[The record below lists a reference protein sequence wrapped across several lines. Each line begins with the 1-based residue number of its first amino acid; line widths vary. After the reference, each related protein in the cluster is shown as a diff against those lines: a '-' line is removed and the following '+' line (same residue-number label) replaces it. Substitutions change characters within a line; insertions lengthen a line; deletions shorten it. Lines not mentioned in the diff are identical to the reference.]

1 MRKTIANLCAA
12 LGLAIGGGTTA
23 IQSQANTLLAQSS
36 QETGHDSRELSQLE
50 KAATEGDV
58 QAQVRLGFMF
68 DQGRGVRQDYAV
80 ARQWYEKAANQ
91 GNSSAQFNLGVMF
104 SQGLGVQQDP
114 VLARQWYEKAASQGN
129 ASAQFNL
136 GVMHEIGKSVR
147 QDRAKAKEYYGK
159 ACDQGHQPGCNE
171 YRQLNERG
179 F

>member
-23 IQSQANTLLAQSS
+23 IQSQATTLLAQSP

-80 ARQWYEKAANQ
+80 
-91 GNSSAQFNLGVMF
+91 
-104 SQGLGVQQDP
+104 
-114 VLARQWYEKAASQGN
+114 ARQWYEKAASQGN

>member
-91 GNSSAQFNLGVMF
+91 GNEN
-104 SQGLGVQQDP
+104 
-114 VLARQWYEKAASQGN
+114 
-129 ASAQFNL
+129 AQFNL